1 MSSELDNK
9 NPSGSAKLER
19 GYLKYGNAKYNIVEH
34 LRDGNSLTSREAFMM
49 MGTTCLNTHISEIC
63 SKLGFEIPRKKI
75 EVDTRYGKK
84 VKVTQYTMSNEDCEL
99 ADYLL
104 EDKPHAF

>member
-1 MSSELDNK
+1 MNGVDNK
-9 NPSGSAKLER
+9 NPSETGKLER
-19 GYLKYGNAKYNIVEH
+19 GYLKIGNAKYNIVEH

-49 MGTTCLNTHISEIC
+49 MGTTCLNTHVSELC
-63 SKLGFEIPRKKI
+63 LKLGFEIPRKKI
-75 EVDTRYGKK
+75 EVVTRYGKK
-84 VKVTQYTMSNEDCEL
+84 VKVTEYRFNNEDCEL

>member
-1 MSSELDNK
+1 MSEVDNK

-19 GYLKYGNAKYNIVEH
+19 GYLKIGNAKYNIVEH

-49 MGTTCLNTHISEIC
+49 MGTTCLNTHISELC
-63 SKLGFEIPRKKI
+63 RNCGFVIPRKMI
-75 EVDTRYGKK
+75 EVDTRFGKK
-84 VKVTQYTMSNEDCEL
+84 VKVKEYRFSHEDCEL

-104 EDKPHAF
+104 EEKAHAF

>member
-1 MSSELDNK
+1 MGEDTK

-19 GYLKYGNAKYNIVEH
+19 GYLKYGNAKYNIVEY
-34 LRDGNSLTSREAFMM
+34 LREGNSLTSMEAFTM
-49 MGTTCLNTHISEIC
+49 MGTTCLNTQISELC
-63 SKLGFEIPRKKI
+63 LKLGFEIPRKKI

-84 VKVTQYTMSNEDCEL
+84 TKVTEYRFNNEDCEL

-104 EDKPHAF
+104 EEKAHAF

>member
-49 MGTTCLNTHISEIC
+49 IGTTCLNTHISELC
-63 SKLGFEIPRKKI
+63 RNCGFVIPRKMI
-75 EVDTRYGKK
+75 EVDTRFGKK
-84 VKVTQYTMSNEDCEL
+84 VKVKEYRFSHEDCEL

-104 EDKPHAF
+104 EEKAHAF

>member
-1 MSSELDNK
+1 MSSESNKK

-19 GYLKYGNAKYNIVEH
+19 GYLKCGNAKYSIIDY
-34 LRDGNSLTSREAFMM
+34 LREGNSLTSREAFMM
-49 MGTTCLNTHISEIC
+49 IGTTCLNTHVSELC
-63 SKLGFEIPRKKI
+63 RNCGFEIPRKMI

-84 VKVTQYTMSNEDCEL
+84 VKVNEYRFSNEDCEL

-104 EDKPHAF
+104 EEKAHAL